1 MEKANETK
9 QDIEKKIETDS
20 ILFFD
25 MDGTLVDTNFS
36 NYLSYKRAI
45 QSVIPTDADIPY
57 NLTERF
63 NRGLLKRVVP
73 NLTETEYEKI
83 IQLKED
89 YYKEYLPQTKL
100 NKLVVEILIQY
111 SKTNKTVLVTNCRE
125 DRAKMTL
132 NYYGL
137 TDHFSSLF
145 FRQFDGD
152 NGKINKFQNAI
163 LCLGI
168 SPTLI
173 IAFENEENE
182 IADAMEAGIQYI
194 NPIIK
199 LINDPLHNRAK

>member
-1 MEKANETK
+1 
-9 QDIEKKIETDS
+9 
-20 ILFFD
+20 

-36 NYLSYKRAI
+36 NYLSYKKAI
-45 QSVIPTDADIPY
+45 QSVIPTDTDISY
-57 NLTERF
+57 NPTERF

-73 NLTETEYEKI
+73 NLTETEYEEI
-83 IQLKED
+83 VQLKEE

-100 NKLVVEILIQY
+100 NKLVAEILIQY

-125 DRAKMTL
+125 DRAIITL

-137 TDHFSSLF
+137 TGQFSSLF
-145 FRQFDGD
+145 FRHFDGD

-163 LCLGI
+163 IYLGI
-168 SPTLI
+168 SPKLV
-173 IAFENEENE
+173 IAFENEESE

-199 LINDPLHNRAK
+199 INK